1 MVLLNLPSEQDYF
14 IAAMEPLEVTEFD
27 SYIRGYHAYQDIW
40 NPVVGESLLLKREPD
55 NSVDSSAVAV
65 WREDEIVGH
74 VPFNIASVLSQFLRR
89 DCNQG
94 FVEVTG
100 EKINRGAGYGLE
112 IPCTYKLYGP
122 RPYIERL
129 AEIVQSLQEIVI
141 AAGEK
146 EKPIVIWKSADPR
159 CFRRFDKSLLPVR
172 YYNQPKAWMTG
183 EILDTYLTTFNSKL
197 RAEKRSILLFMDN
210 AGCHPEHLRDKY
222 SNIKIVFLPANT
234 TSKLQPLDLGVIANF
249 KTHYR

>member
-1 MVLLNLPSEQDYF
+1 M
-14 IAAMEPLEVTEFD
+14 TEFD

-100 EKINRGAGYGLE
+100 KALIQDVSGVLIRAYYLFD
-112 IPCTYKLYGP
+112 IT
-122 RPYIERL
+122 I
-129 AEIVQSLQEIVI
+129 SL
-141 AAGEK
+141 
-146 EKPIVIWKSADPR
+146 KP
-159 CFRRFDKSLLPVR
+159 
-172 YYNQPKAWMTG
+172 G
-183 EILDTYLTTFNSKL
+183 
-197 RAEKRSILLFMDN
+197 
-210 AGCHPEHLRDKY
+210 
-222 SNIKIVFLPANT
+222 
-234 TSKLQPLDLGVIANF
+234 
-249 KTHYR
+249 